1 VNETIVFLQGNA
13 LWGGAVVGLVVGT
26 LLIVLWRGRASAAA
40 RSVPSGRAERTD
52 RGDPAASVV
61 RELQKTVARLENDNA
76 ALANFM
82 QLLPEFTRRMN
93 SRIERREIPMQ
104 MVRIVEQLFAPSQIL
119 IFLLEE
125 RINKMALVKQVG
137 LPGDAARQVQF
148 DFGEGRLGWVAQNG
162 VAMDLDDFIREKRL
176 TGANFD
182 VPAHFQFS
190 VELCAPMIHE
200 GKVRGVISAGGIK
213 RHYKHEK
220 SILSLIADLGS
231 IALYNHDLFN
241 KTQEMANCDG
251 LTKLFNKRYFMERL
265 SNVLLDASKGH
276 HPFSLFIFDLDHFK
290 HYNDTQGHQ
299 AGDEVLK
306 ATGEILRD
314 TVRPDDLAC
323 RFGGEEFIVLLAHAP
338 KKGAMQ
344 AAERIRERI
353 AAHPFAARESQPL
366 KVVSLSG
373 GVATF
378 PDDGLTSADLIAA
391 ADAALYLAKKDG
403 RNKVLPS
410 EPKYFSDES
419 DDIVYHPQSG

>member
-1 VNETIVFLQGNA
+1 MNETIVFLQGNA

-40 RSVPSGRAERTD
+40 RSVPSSRAERTD
-52 RGDPAASVV
+52 RGDPAGSVV

-137 LPGDAARQVQF
+137 LPGDTARQVQF

-182 VPAHFQFS
+182 VPGHFQFS

-353 AAHPFAARESQPL
+353 AAHPFAAREAQPL

-391 ADAALYLAKKDG
+391 ADAALYRAKKDG
-403 RNKVLPS
+403 RNRVLPS

-419 DDIVYHPQSG
+419 DDVVYHPQSG

>member
-1 VNETIVFLQGNA
+1 MSETIAFLQGNA
-13 LWGGAVVGLVVGT
+13 AWGGTVVGLVVGA
-26 LLIVLWRGRASAAA
+26 LLIMLWRGRTAPGRPAPAA
-40 RSVPSGRAERTD
+40 RAE
-52 RGDPAASVV
+52 RGDPAASVL
-61 RELQKTVARLENDNA
+61 RDLQRTVARLESDNA
-76 ALANFM
+76 ALSDFM

-125 RINKMALVKQVG
+125 RINKMALVKEVG

-162 VAMDLDDFIREKRL
+162 IAMDLDDFIREKRL

-182 VPAHFQFS
+182 VPGHFQFS

-213 RHYKHEK
+213 RHYKLEK

-265 SNVLLDASKGH
+265 SNVLLEASKGH
-276 HPFSLFIFDLDHFK
+276 RPFSLFIFDLDHFK

-338 KKGAMQ
+338 KRGALL
-344 AAERIRERI
+344 AAERIREKI

-391 ADAALYLAKKDG
+391 ADAALYRAKKEG
-403 RNKVLPS
+403 RNRVLPS

>member
-1 VNETIVFLQGNA
+1 MNETIVFLQGNA

-52 RGDPAASVV
+52 RGDPAALVV

-104 MVRIVEQLFAPSQIL
+104 TVRIVEQLFAPSQIL

>member
-1 VNETIVFLQGNA
+1 VNETIAYLQEHPA
-13 LWGGAVVGLVVGT
+13 WGGAAAGLLVAGF
-26 LLIVLWRGRASAAA
+26 LLYLWRRQGAAMPGRPAA
-40 RSVPSGRAERTD
+40 RSRAEP
-52 RGDPAASVV
+52 GDPAVSVV
-61 RELQKTVARLENDNA
+61 RDLQKTVARLESDNA
-76 ALANFM
+76 ALSNFM

-93 SRIERREIPMQ
+93 SRIDRREIPMQ
-104 MVRIVEQLFAPSQIL
+104 VMRILEQLFAPSQIL

-125 RINKMALVKQVG
+125 RINKLALVRQMG
-137 LPGDAARQVQF
+137 LPADFAKQF
-148 DFGEGRLGWVAQNG
+148 QIEFGEGRLGLVAQNG
-162 VAMDLDDFIREKRL
+162 VAMDVDDFIREKRL
-176 TGANFD
+176 TGANID
-182 VPAHFQFS
+182 APGHFQFN

-200 GKVRGVISAGGIK
+200 GKVRGVISAGGLK

-251 LTKLFNKRYFMERL
+251 LTKLFNKRFFMERL
-265 SNVLLDASKGH
+265 SNVLLEASKGH

-306 ATGEILRD
+306 STGEILRD
-314 TVRPDDLAC
+314 TVRPDDVAA

-344 AAERIRERI
+344 AAERIREKL

-366 KVVSLSG
+366 KCVSLSG

-391 ADAALYLAKKDG
+391 ADAALYRAKKAG
-403 RNKVLPS
+403 RNRVTAS
-410 EPKYFSDES
+410 EPKYFSDDA
-419 DDIVYHPQSG
+419 DDVVYHPQSG